1 MNRGRPA
8 MGPRLVEALD
18 GSESA
23 KGRLRVILETL
34 TGEKTVLDACQE
46 LGIGESMF
54 HKLRNEFLQ
63 DAVGLLEPR
72 PLGRPREEIDP
83 EEKLRDGYEK
93 RMQDLEVKLQAAR
106 VREEIALA
114 MPHLLRGREEREG
127 SESPKKKRRRRRGRR
142 ETGGNE
148 SARPGP
154 AGTPPPA
161 TA

>member
-1 MNRGRPA
+1 

-34 TGEKTVLDACQE
+34 TGEKTVFDACQE

-63 DAVGLLEPR
+63 DAVGLLEPK
-72 PLGRPREEIDP
+72 PLGRPRDEIDP
-83 EEKLRDGYEK
+83 EEKLREGYEK
-93 RMQDLEVKLQAAR
+93 RIQDLEVRLEAAR
-106 VREEIALA
+106 VREEIALT

-127 SESPKKKRRRRRGRR
+127 NPGSEKKRRRRRGRR
-142 ETGGNE
+142 ETGGSE
-148 SARPGP
+148 P
-154 AGTPPPA
+154 ACSGAPGTPPPA